1 MGGKKSGPDAP
12 DMMDYIWASQIS
24 QDINKQNLQDQ
35 LTANRPTQITPWG
48 TSEWTSDDGI
58 DWTQTVTL
66 PENVRLALEQQQQL
80 GLGRSELANEMLGAT
95 GERLTAPFGWDPLA
109 ANEVGAAQDV
119 RDAAEQAVY
128 ERATSRLDPYWEQQT
143 SRQENQ
149 LWNQGLRP
157 GDEAW
162 DTAMGNMGRART
174 DAYQS
179 AMNEAIMAGGRE
191 AERNFGMDMARRQQA
206 VTEALRQRT
215 QGLNEL
221 NTLMTGQQV
230 GSPAFPGFSRG
241 GLAQTPD
248 YVGMLQAAYQG
259 DLDEFNASQAS
270 SQGLWSGV
278 GQLASAAIPMFSSG
292 GMFYPSGGWG
302 NLFGFGGGGMP

>member
-1 MGGKKSGPDAP
+1 MGGKASAPDAP
-12 DMMDYIWASQIS
+12 DFMDYANAANIS
-24 QDINKQNLQDQ
+24 RIVNRENLQDQ
-35 LTANRPTQITPWG
+35 LRANRPTQITPGG
-48 TSEWTSDDGI
+48 TSTWTQDG
-58 DWTQTVTL
+58 DQWTQTITL
-66 PENVRLALEQQQQL
+66 PPAVQAALEQQQQL
-80 GLGRSELANEMLGAT
+80 GLGRSELANEMLGQAGEYLT
-95 GERLTAPFGWDPLA
+95 GPFGWDPMA
-109 ANEVGAAQDV
+109 ANDVAASADA

-162 DTAMGNMGRART
+162 DTAMGNLGRART

-191 AERNFGMDMARRQQA
+191 AERDFGMDMARRQQA
-206 VTEALRQRT
+206 ITEGLRQRT

-230 GSPAFPGFSRG
+230 GMPSFPTFTRA

-248 YVGMLQAAYQG
+248 YPGFLQTTYQG
-259 DLDEFNASQAS
+259 DLDQYNANQAQ

-278 GQLASAAIPMFSSG
+278 GQLAGTAIPMFAPG
-292 GMFYPSGGWG
+292 GQFYPQGGYG
-302 NLFGFGGGGMP
+302 NLFFGGGGGMP